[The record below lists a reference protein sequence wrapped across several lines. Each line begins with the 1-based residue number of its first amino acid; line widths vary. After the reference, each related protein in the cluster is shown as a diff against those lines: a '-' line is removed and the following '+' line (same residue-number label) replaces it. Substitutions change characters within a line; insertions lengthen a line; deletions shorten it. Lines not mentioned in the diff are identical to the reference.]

1 MPQTTD
7 DIANLLLGIPEL
19 SLEEPVPGYPVIK
32 VKTTTAEAQVAIQGA
47 QVLSWIPKDADP
59 VLYASPRAA
68 MEPGQPFRGGIP
80 ICWPWFGHETDD
92 PTKPQHGFARTRFWE
107 LTEATSGAAN
117 ARLAFRLPLDSETRL
132 LFPYSCEVTVDISIG
147 EKISV
152 TLKTRNTGEELFQ
165 IGGALHTYLSVGD
178 ISRVQV
184 EGLTECHYIDKVPDK
199 PVEVFQDKPLKIEEE
214 VDRIYRSMAS
224 VLLRD
229 LTRSRSVF
237 VDKAGSRS
245 TVVWNPWIERSKQ
258 IKDLPDRDYK
268 EFVCIEAANAAKDR
282 PTVRPNRTHRL
293 ETTIGLRPLT

>member
-1 MPQTTD
+1 MPQSTA

-19 SLEEPVPGYPVIK
+19 TLEEPAPGYPVIT
-32 VKTTTAEAQVAIQGA
+32 VKTTAAEARVAIQGA
-47 QVLSWIPKDADP
+47 QVLSWTPKDAEP
-59 VLYASPRAA
+59 VLYASPRAV

-80 ICWPWFGHETDD
+80 ICWPWFSHETDD
-92 PTKPQHGFARTRFWE
+92 PAKPQHGFARTRFWE
-107 LTEATSGAAN
+107 LTEASSGAAN
-117 ARLAFRLPLDSETRL
+117 ARLLFRLPLDDATRL
-132 LFPYSCEVTVDISIG
+132 LFPYSCEVTVEIAIG
-147 EKISV
+147 EKLSV
-152 TLKTRNTGEELFQ
+152 TLKTKNTGTELFQ

-178 ISRVQV
+178 ISRVQI
-184 EGLTECHYIDKVPDK
+184 EGLTECHYIDKVPEK

-229 LTRSRSVF
+229 LHRSRSVF

-258 IKDLPDRDYK
+258 IQDLPDRDYK

-282 PTVRPNRTHRL
+282 PTVRPHRTHRL
-293 ETTIGLRPLT
+293 ETTIGLRPLA